1 MARIDQG
8 TTTTSG
14 TVGGATFYQMNGK
27 QYVRAKS
34 SLSRKRVLKDKAFE
48 NTRKCASD
56 LGKAA
61 QIGSVIYHALPSDIK
76 VHWMYRA
83 ITGEAASMLYE
94 DITEEE
100 VEEILWKKYI
110 TDPGVKEKRSII
122 RSSFTKDDSYKETI
136 LKLREI
142 FHDRWE
148 RQGKSGSYFKRAWQ
162 KRSSFNRRSFHEY
175 LAIADRPQNKI
186 KF

>member
-1 MARIDQG
+1 MARIDSG
-8 TTTTSG
+8 PVTSG

-34 SLSRKRVLKDKAFE
+34 SLTRKRVLKDKAFE
-48 NTRKCASD
+48 NTRKCAAD

-61 QIGSVIYHALPSDIK
+61 QIGSVIYQALPREIK
-76 VHWMYRA
+76 VQWMYRA

-100 VEEILWKKYI
+100 VEEFLWKKYI
-110 TDPGVKEKRSII
+110 IDTGVKEKGGLVVDTGKIDKS
-122 RSSFTKDDSYKETI
+122 DKETI

-142 FHDRWE
+142 FWKRWE
-148 RQGKSGSYFKRAWQ
+148 RQGKSDYYFKQAWQ
-162 KRSSFNRRSFHEY
+162 KRSYFNRRSFHEY
-175 LAIADRPQNKI
+175 LAIAERPGNKI
-186 KF
+186 RF

>member
-8 TTTTSG
+8 TTFTSG
-14 TVGGATFYQMNGK
+14 TVGGATYYQMNGK

-48 NTRKCASD
+48 NTRRCASD

-61 QIGSVIYHALPSDIK
+61 QIGSLIYHELPDEIK

-83 ITGEAASMLYE
+83 ITGEAVSMLY
-94 DITEEE
+94 DDYTPEE
-100 VEEILWKKYI
+100 VEEFLWKKYI
-110 TDPGVKEKRSII
+110 TDTGAEEKRSIT
-122 RSSFTKDDSYKETI
+122 RSSFTKDNSAKKTT

-142 FHDRWE
+142 FCKRWE
-148 RQGKSGSYFKRAWQ
+148 SQGKSYYYFKKAWQ
-162 KRSSFNRRSFHEY
+162 KRSFFNRQTFHEY
-175 LAIADRPQNKI
+175 LAIADRLQSKMRV
-186 KF
+186 